1 VPTINAKMDINKIIF
16 TGDLLRISGDISK
29 RNLIAKNSYWLHRV
43 LHRQIKYAT
52 KKEIAIVEW
61 ETDNEFNGQHVFE
74 LFGLESNTEN
84 WSKLY
89 FQKEIPVAVLGYFE
103 QFFQNAI
110 VIGFEISPFMMNVLS
125 QLQIPCVNI
134 AWDPVRFMDDIFFC
148 FSTNRPEIFDRLLP
162 YQLDELLIYQAA
174 DMQRA
179 RFMRQGTTINIEGT
193 LVFGQTYVDRSLIE
207 KNHIRELEE
216 FESDLL
222 RLRKKSEVFFK
233 IHPFDFKIEQ
243 RKQFAKRLKLN
254 LLNNTYNTYELFCTE
269 SIKHVAAISSGTT
282 VEARFFDKSAETF
295 MPTYYQYHQNTTV
308 FDETVCIPIF
318 DDFLHAN
325 FWADILSPF
334 LKNTY
339 TVEQKMAFKPNRMR
353 QANCSFWGY
362 QEPNNEQIAV
372 KYDK

>member
-1 VPTINAKMDINKIIF
+1 MNTNKIIF

-29 RNLIAKNSYWLHRV
+29 RDLIAKNSYWLHHI

-52 KKEIAIVEW
+52 KKDITVVEW
-61 ETDNEFNGQHVFE
+61 KTDAAFNGKHVFD
-74 LFGLESNTEN
+74 LFGLAASTEN
-84 WSKLY
+84 WSKLF
-89 FQKEIPVAVLGYFE
+89 FQKEIPSAVLRYFE
-103 QFFQNAI
+103 QFFKDAI
-110 VIGFEISPFMMNVLS
+110 VVGFEVSPFIMNVLS
-125 QLQIPCVNI
+125 QLQIPCISV

-162 YQLDELLIYQAA
+162 YQLDQLLVYQAA
-174 DMQRA
+174 DMHRA
-179 RFMRQGTTINIEGT
+179 RFLRKGTAIAIEGA
-193 LVFGQTYVDRSLIE
+193 LVFGQTQVDRSLIE
-207 KNHIRELEE
+207 KNRIRELEE

-222 RLRKKSEVFFK
+222 RLRKNSEVFFK
-233 IHPFDFKIEQ
+233 IHPFDFKLDQ
-243 RKQFAKRLKLN
+243 RKQFAKHLKLK
-254 LLNNTYNTYELFCTE
+254 LLDDAYNTYELFCAE
-269 SIKHVAAISSGTT
+269 GIKHIAAISSGTT

-295 MPTYYQYHQNTTV
+295 MPTYYQYHQNTTT
-308 FDETVCIPIF
+308 FEETTCVPIF
-318 DDFLHAN
+318 DDFLTAN

-339 TVEQKMAFKPNRMR
+339 TVKQKMAFKPNRMR

>member
-1 VPTINAKMDINKIIF
+1 MNTNKIIF

-29 RNLIAKNSYWLHRV
+29 RDLIAKNSHWLHQI

-52 KKEIAIVEW
+52 KKEVTIVEW
-61 ETDNEFNGQHVFE
+61 QTSSEFSGNHVFN
-74 LFGLESNTEN
+74 LFGLEANTEN

-89 FQKEIPVAVLGYFE
+89 FQEEIPIKVLCYFE
-103 QFFQNAI
+103 QFFQNAL
-110 VIGFEISPFMMNVLS
+110 VIGFEISPFMMNVFS
-125 QLQIPCVNI
+125 RLQIPCVNV

-162 YQLDELLIYQAA
+162 YQLNELLIHQAA

-179 RFMRQGTTINIEGT
+179 RFMRQGTTIDIEGT

-207 KNHIRELEE
+207 KNRIRELEE

-254 LLNNTYNTYELFCTE
+254 LLNSTYNTYDLFCAE

-282 VEARFFDKSAETF
+282 VEARFFDKSSETF

-308 FDETVCIPIF
+308 FDEAVCVPVF
-318 DDFLHAN
+318 DDFLTTN

-339 TVEQKMAFKPNRMR
+339 TVKQKMAFKPNRMR